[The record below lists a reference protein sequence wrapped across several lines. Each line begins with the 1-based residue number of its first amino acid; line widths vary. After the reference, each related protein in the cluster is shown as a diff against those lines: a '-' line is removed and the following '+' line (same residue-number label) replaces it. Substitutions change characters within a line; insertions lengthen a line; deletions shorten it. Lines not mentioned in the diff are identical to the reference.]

1 MTNALTVTEQLA
13 KTTQR
18 SSLDEL
24 VAAKTK
30 RSLLLVDCSG
40 SMDQRVNE
48 HTTSEGR
55 WGGERKID
63 KLRKVV
69 DTLRQ
74 THPVPVA
81 AFGIGHS
88 GVELVE
94 SIPEPQGMT
103 PLHKAI
109 HFGRVQEANHLV
121 VVTDGEP
128 DSESMAL
135 EAAQQFGGP
144 IDVFFIGDEGS
155 RGAAFCARLAKL
167 TGGSCGVT
175 DLTGEPKKLAA
186 GIAGLLGAANEAL

>member
-1 MTNALTVTEQLA
+1 MTNNALTVTDQLK

-24 VAAKTK
+24 VAARTK

-40 SMDQRVNE
+40 SMADIIVDRRE
-48 HTTSEGR
+48 GGFTSGV
-55 WGGERKID
+55 RKID

-69 DTLRQ
+69 AELKQ
-74 THPVPVA
+74 THNVPMA
-81 AFGIGHS
+81 AFGVHGS

-94 SIPEPQGMT
+94 LIPEPSGLT

-109 HFGRVQEANHLV
+109 DFGRIQEANHLV

-128 DSESMAL
+128 DSEPAAL
-135 EAAQQFGGP
+135 EAARQFGGT
-144 IDVFFIGDEGS
+144 IDVFFIGNDGS
-155 RGAAFCARLAKL
+155 RGAMFCNRLAKQ

-186 GIAGLLGAANEAL
+186 GIAGLLGEGGL